1 MPNPIRF
8 PNPANATKIP
18 NLMPANTTY
27 IIFR

>member
-8 PNPANATKIP
+8 PNPANATKILNP
-18 NLMPANTTY
+18 MPANTAY

>member
-1 MPNPIRF
+1 MPSPIRF

-18 NLMPANTTY
+18 NPMPVNTAY

>member
-8 PNPANATKIP
+8 PNPANATKIS
-18 NLMPANTTY
+18 NLMSVNTAY